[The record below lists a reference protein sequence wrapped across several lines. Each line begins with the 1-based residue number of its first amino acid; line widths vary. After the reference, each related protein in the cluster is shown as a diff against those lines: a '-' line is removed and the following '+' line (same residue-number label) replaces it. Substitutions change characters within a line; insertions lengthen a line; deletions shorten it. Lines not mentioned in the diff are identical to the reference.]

1 MKVLIIF
8 GNSKIA
14 DVVYYYASN
23 DCKYNVVA
31 FTVDKEFIFEDTFH
45 GLPVIPFDEVEK
57 KYIPGNFYMF
67 VAIGY
72 QDLNRLRES
81 KYKEAKAKGYEIISI
96 ISPEAKIP
104 KNVKTGKNCFIMPPA
119 IIHPNVEIGNNV
131 FVWNGAM
138 IGHHSSIGDNC
149 WLTSCANISGVV
161 KAGKNCFFAVNS
173 TVSHGINIGDDCF
186 IGANAL
192 VTKNLGNKKV
202 VIAESSK
209 EFRLD
214 SDQFLRFSSF
224 SNL

>member
-1 MKVLIIF
+1 MKDLIIF

-23 DCKYNVVA
+23 ECNYNIVA
-31 FTVDKEFIFEDTFH
+31 FTVDKKFIFEETFH

-57 KYIPGNFYMF
+57 KYEPDNFNMF

-72 QDLNRLRES
+72 QDLNRLREQ

-96 ISPEAKIP
+96 ISPETKIP
-104 KNVKTGKNCFIMPPA
+104 KNIITGENCFIMPPA
-119 IIHPNVEIGNNV
+119 IIHPNVVIGNNV

-138 IGHHSSIGDNC
+138 IGHHTTIGDNC

-161 KAGKNCFFAVNS
+161 KVGKNCFFAVNS
-173 TVSHGINIGDDCF
+173 TIGHGINIGDDCF